1 VFLHRSWRGRCVWLE
16 LELGGSL
23 VVELP
28 DGEGTV
34 KRDKGWGVFGYTLKY
49 HRNSLFLN
57 DEARRKRLETMEQR
71 HLGKSDISVSV
82 VGLGTWVMGGW
93 MWGGAEDES
102 SKKAIFKAIDLGIT
116 LIDTA
121 PVYGFGH
128 AETLVGQ
135 ALAEAKAR
143 NRVVVAS
150 KCGLEWDEN
159 ERIRRNSSSKRIF
172 EEIDQS
178 LRRLR
183 SDCIDLYQIHWPDL
197 STPFEE
203 SLDAL
208 LKLKKAGKIRE
219 IGVSNFDAGQMEAFD
234 RDGTLASNQV
244 PYSLFEREIEA
255 ETLPYAREHK
265 IGILAYGPLC
275 RGLLTGKFSQETTFP
290 SDDLRSA
297 DPKFQGNAFLEHLKA
312 VEGLKGL
319 AKEIG
324 VDIGS
329 FAVRWAIEQCGVTSA
344 LCGARNPKQI
354 EASSKAASFKIPG
367 DMLGRI
373 EEALRLSISKPIS
386 PAFMAPPL

>member
-1 VFLHRSWRGRCVWLE
+1 
-16 LELGGSL
+16 
-23 VVELP
+23 
-28 DGEGTV
+28 
-34 KRDKGWGVFGYTLKY
+34 
-49 HRNSLFLN
+49 
-57 DEARRKRLETMEQR
+57 MEQR

-143 NRVVVAS
+143 SRVVVAT

-159 ERIRRNSSSKRIF
+159 GRIQRNSSPKRIF

-178 LRRLR
+178 LRRLQ
-183 SDCIDLYQIHWPDL
+183 SDFIDLYQIHWPDP

-203 SLDAL
+203 SLDVL
-208 LKLKKAGKIRE
+208 IELKKAGKIRE

-255 ETLPYAREHK
+255 ETLPYAREHQ

-290 SDDLRSA
+290 SGDLRSV
-297 DPKFQGNAFLEHLKA
+297 DPKFQGDAFLEHLKA
-312 VEGLKGL
+312 VEGLMGL

-329 FAVRWAIEQCGVTSA
+329 FAVRWVIEQGGVTSA

-373 EEALRLSISKPIS
+373 EEVLRLSISKPIS